1 MAPAS
6 FFSHILIAAL
16 VLWSPCCHCSYQ
28 ANEVDADT
36 HHEVAVRTLLTG
48 NVCSSNDANHD
59 GLRVIHRHG
68 PCAPPS
74 SRGRPSKLI
83 PEENLLLD
91 ESRAESLRRSR
102 RMTVPVPQRAAAQRR
117 RESAATTVPARS
129 GRALGIANYLV
140 TVGFGTPKKDISV
153 VFDTGSD
160 LTWIQCEPCV
170 RSCYQQQE
178 PIFDPASRHRTRT
191 SAAVPPTPGCSAS
204 NCVYAVQYGDSSYS
218 IGFYAHETITL
229 RDTDVLSN
237 IKIGCGEN
245 NQGLFGQAGG
255 LLGLGRDAVSLVSQ
269 AAGKYGKVF
278 SYCLPSNPSSNGYLT
293 MGWTVPISG
302 VKYTPM
308 LTDVSAPSFYF
319 STFSGTLVD
328 SGTVISRFP
337 PAAYAALRSAFREQ
351 MSRYPTAPALSLL
364 DTCYNFTGYDTVSVP
379 KVMLFFRGNISQMC
393 LAFAGNGDPSD
404 LAILGNT
411 QQKTYQ
417 VIYDTAKGAIGF
429 GGGGCS

>member
-1 MAPAS
+1 
-6 FFSHILIAAL
+6 
-16 VLWSPCCHCSYQ
+16 
-28 ANEVDADT
+28 
-36 HHEVAVRTLLTG
+36 
-48 NVCSSNDANHD
+48 
-59 GLRVIHRHG
+59 
-68 PCAPPS
+68 
-74 SRGRPSKLI
+74 
-83 PEENLLLD
+83 
-91 ESRAESLRRSR
+91 
-102 RMTVPVPQRAAAQRR
+102 MTVSVPQRAGAQRR
-117 RESAATTVPARS
+117 RGSVATTVPARS
-129 GRALGIANYLV
+129 GRALGTGNYLV
-140 TVGFGTPKKDISV
+140 TVGFGTPKKDVSV

-178 PIFDPASRHRTRT
+178 PIFDPRQSSSYKNISCS
-191 SAAVPPTPGCSAS
+191 SAECSSLQSATGNKPSCSAS

-229 RDTDVLSN
+229 RDTDVLPN

-278 SYCLPSNPSSNGYLT
+278 SYCLPSNPSTNGYLT
-293 MGWTVPISG
+293 MGRTAPISG

-308 LTDVSAPSFYF
+308 LTDISAPSFYF
-319 STFSGTLVD
+319 LDVVGISVGGQQLPIPANVFQTAGTLVD

-351 MSRYPTAPALSLL
+351 MSTYPTAPALSLL

-379 KVMLFFRGNISQMC
+379 KVMLLFRGNVSLDIHVSGIFYVAKISQTC

-404 LAILGNT
+404 VAILGNT

-417 VIYDTAKGAIGF
+417 VIYDVAKGGIGF

>member
-1 MAPAS
+1 
-6 FFSHILIAAL
+6 
-16 VLWSPCCHCSYQ
+16 
-28 ANEVDADT
+28 
-36 HHEVAVRTLLTG
+36 
-48 NVCSSNDANHD
+48 
-59 GLRVIHRHG
+59 
-68 PCAPPS
+68 
-74 SRGRPSKLI
+74 
-83 PEENLLLD
+83 
-91 ESRAESLRRSR
+91 
-102 RMTVPVPQRAAAQRR
+102 MTVPVPQRAAAQRR

-178 PIFDPASRHRTRT
+178 PIFDPRQSSSYKNISCS
-191 SAAVPPTPGCSAS
+191 SADCSSLQSATGNKPGCSAS

-319 STFSGTLVD
+319 LDIVGISVGGEQLSIPASTFQTAGTLVD

-379 KVMLFFRGNISQMC
+379 KVMLFFRGNVPLDIHVSGILYAAKISQMC